1 MPFYGWNHN
10 FIQVTDWHHLS
21 HLFVHP
27 EGTTHSLNEPN
38 HTTAVWLVTFQSNKK
53 MTVLTKSFIAI
64 FSLASCSFAAA
75 DTIYDTVYL
84 STAYDMS
91 VSGWSQWDQEA
102 VYVPAHSTLIV
113 TDYDL
118 YSDTMQNMVL
128 QQDAAVRFEGSFVN
142 DSNEGKYYY
151 VELESAVYTD
161 YYDLFHA
168 PASSA
173 SVSYQIDSND

>member
-1 MPFYGWNHN
+1 
-10 FIQVTDWHHLS
+10 
-21 HLFVHP
+21 
-27 EGTTHSLNEPN
+27 
-38 HTTAVWLVTFQSNKK
+38 

-75 DTIYDTVYL
+75 DPIYDTVYL

-118 YSDTMQNMVL
+118 YSDTMQH
-128 QQDAAVRFEGSFVN
+128 G
-142 DSNEGKYYY
+142 
-151 VELESAVYTD
+151 
-161 YYDLFHA
+161 
-168 PASSA
+168 SSA
-173 SVSYQIDSND
+173 RCCGAF